1 MRVFIER
8 FVLGILAPVV
18 VLLAFTNPM
27 EWDWAA
33 RGVGIAVSIIVAG
46 IASYFSGWDA
56 LHWERLRSLWW
67 LWLIIGLS
75 GGSALSPLF
84 VKPPISDLIQ
94 GYGET
99 QGSLFAIVAS
109 APLLKY
115 KDHFKMML
123 IIEVPYAD
131 IDKMTD
137 TAIEKSGL
145 YTITGEVTQMAVTS
159 IKNLRLGI
167 PAGSTGNVIKPLVNF
182 FLAIIPNDVAS
193 EQIKTLS
200 DVARVN
206 GKMIGPGHGMNP
218 EFEVSPAG
226 TPVPAPAPPP
236 KS

>member
-18 VLLAFTNPM
+18 VLFAFTNPM
-27 EWDWAA
+27 GWDWAA
-33 RGVGIAVSIIVAG
+33 RGGGIAISIMVAG
-46 IASYFSGWDA
+46 IASYFAGWDA

-75 GGSALSPLF
+75 GASALSPLF
-84 VKPPISDLIQ
+84 ITPPIGDLIQ

-99 QGSLFAIVAS
+99 AGALFAAVNS

-115 KDHFKMML
+115 RDHFKMML

-159 IKNLRLGI
+159 IKNLRM
-167 PAGSTGNVIKPLVNF
+167 VFPLE
-182 FLAIIPNDVAS
+182 LQ
-193 EQIKTLS
+193 ET
-200 DVARVN
+200 
-206 GKMIGPGHGMNP
+206 
-218 EFEVSPAG
+218 
-226 TPVPAPAPPP
+226 
-236 KS
+236 